1 MKEALA
7 CNFLCPLAFVN
18 EKEARKGSWL
28 MLCGSARFIKDE
40 ADPIECEMLSQDS
53 FSILAL
59 VKKMLGFCTADFEL
73 GLKLKD
79 EFLLLMDGR
88 DGERKCRAD
97 GTSRALLRF
106 VSW

>member
-1 MKEALA
+1 M
-7 CNFLCPLAFVN
+7 
-18 EKEARKGSWL
+18 S
-28 MLCGSARFIKDE
+28 CGSAWFIKDE
-40 ADPIECEMLSQDS
+40 ADPIECEVLSKDS

-59 VKKMLGFCTADFEL
+59 VSKILGFCTADFVL

-79 EFLLLMDGR
+79 EFLLLIDGR

-97 GTSRALLRF
+97 GTSRALPKL

>member
-1 MKEALA
+1 MEEALA
-7 CNFLCPLAFVN
+7 CNFLCPLEFLKEDFV
-18 EKEARKGSWL
+18 RKGSWL
-28 MLCGSARFIKDE
+28 MLWDSAWFIKDE

-79 EFLLLMDGR
+79 EFLIHP
-88 DGERKCRAD
+88 
-97 GTSRALLRF
+97 
-106 VSW
+106 VI